1 MTSEDQRSAPSLN
14 NRHQITE
21 YEKASLNLQKI
32 GLIVQA
38 IGLLGT
44 QGSIWLLWAQVR
56 EQVKATEPQVEAI
69 QAQVAATNA
78 QYDLLNASV

>member
-1 MTSEDQRSAPSLN
+1 MTSEDHRSAPSPN

-38 IGLLGT
+38 IGLLGAI
-44 QGSIWLLWAQVR
+44 GSIWLLWAQVR
-56 EQVKATEPQVEAI
+56 EQVKATELQSRGYQGSSRRYQCPI
-69 QAQVAATNA
+69 
-78 QYDLLNASV
+78 